1 MIGLKKSIGEKRMKK
16 KAKKVVKKKISKT
29 IVNFILDETGSMT
42 SCRSQT
48 ISGFNEYIKTLQK
61 KAGNVLMSLTKF
73 NSEKVKVVYASTPIK
88 KVPKLTEDT
97 FRPAALTPLYDA
109 IGQTIR
115 TVEKAEKAKVLI
127 VIMTDG
133 YENASKEFTQ
143 KTIFDMI
150 KKKQDEDDWT
160 FVFLGADQDAWGAGE
175 KLGLHRGNVMSF
187 ASSDMKKTMHKAG
200 GQSVAFCMSANNSTK
215 DFFGK

>member
-1 MIGLKKSIGEKRMKK
+1 MKKRMKK
-16 KAKKVVKKKISKT
+16 KAKKKVAKT

-61 KAGNVLMSLTKF
+61 KAGNILMSLTKF
-73 NSEKVKVVYASTPIK
+73 NSEKVEIVYAATPIK
-88 KVPKLTEDT
+88 KVPELTEAT
-97 FRPAALTPLYDA
+97 FSPAALTPLYDA

-115 TVEKAEKAKVLI
+115 AVEKESEKAKVLM

-133 YENASKEFTQ
+133 YENASKEFVQ
-143 KTIFDMI
+143 KTIFDLI

-160 FVFLGADQDAWGAGE
+160 FVFLGADQDAWEAGQ

-187 ASSDMKKTMHKAG
+187 ASGEMNNTMKRAG
-200 GQSVAFCMSANNSTK
+200 GQSAVFCMSTNNSTK
-215 DFFGK
+215 DFFRKASK